1 MAYTK
6 LLTCG
11 PNYAVGY
18 QTINIASGNVDS
30 QFEAL
35 KLRHGTEELLGL
47 GGFGRP
53 AASGVREVGHHD
65 DERIPRASVR
75 VTQRTSGGFVL
86 VDVSDN
92 RVIAGALRG
101 SAGSYAF
108 QIRGLSQFWGMVVPV
123 GNGVSIVRASCK
135 SIYPTG
141 SAPYLLVNIF
151 TGVGSGFDTPF
162 TLTIYGNP

>member
-18 QTINIASGNVDS
+18 QTVNKASDNVDS
-30 QFEAL
+30 QFEAF
-35 KLRHGTEELLGL
+35 KLRHGVDERIGL

-53 AASGVREVGHHD
+53 SQSGVRDVGHHD
-65 DERIPRASVR
+65 DERISRASVR
-75 VTQRTSGGFVL
+75 VTQRTSGGFVV
-86 VDVSDN
+86 VDVSSN
-92 RVIAGALRG
+92 RVISGAVRG
-101 SAGSYAF
+101 SPGSYAF

-123 GNGVSIVRASCK
+123 GNGVSIVRTSCK

-151 TGVGSGFDTPF
+151 TGVASGFDTEF